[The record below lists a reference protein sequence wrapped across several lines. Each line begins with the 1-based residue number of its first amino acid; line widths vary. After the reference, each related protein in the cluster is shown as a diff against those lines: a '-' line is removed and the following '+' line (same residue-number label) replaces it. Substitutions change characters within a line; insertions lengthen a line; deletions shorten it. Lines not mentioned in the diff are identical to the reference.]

1 MDETMAAA
9 GGTGE
14 KAPEPAAP
22 AQETAI
28 EKTPAKA
35 GGARADKGTRDEDAR
50 YAAARRRAEAE
61 RDAAIARMEGE
72 LRDSRGRLDAERQR
86 TVDERA
92 RLVADAQVRE
102 IGRLDGD
109 IRSLDDLMDMPEY
122 EDFYALVKKG
132 VSLVEAYK
140 LTRYDKL
147 MERAAQAASRQ
158 TMRSVGSRQHLTA
171 VAGQPGTGEY
181 VSVPAEVAAEYRL
194 AKPGIT
200 DEEIRR
206 KYRRYQKYP
215 RQ

>member
-1 MDETMAAA
+1 MDENIAAA

-14 KAPEPAAP
+14 KAPETAAP

-28 EKTPAKA
+28 ETAPAQA
-35 GGARADKGTRDEDAR
+35 GGTRAHSGARDENGK

-61 RDAAIARMEGE
+61 RDAAIAKMESE
-72 LRDSRGRLDAERQR
+72 MKDSRTRLAAEQQR
-86 TVDERA
+86 TADERA
-92 RLVADAQVRE
+92 RIVADAQIRE
-102 IGRLDGD
+102 IGQLDGQ
-109 IRSLDDLMDMPEY
+109 IRSMDDLLAMPEY

-140 LTRYDKL
+140 LTHYDALVK
-147 MERAAQAASRQ
+147 RAAEAASRQ

-181 VSVPAEVAAEYRL
+181 ISVPAEVAAEYRL